1 MFKNLKFLP
10 LVLIFAF
17 SLIVPNLVVAD
28 DPPADEGI
36 PQVKGDTVT
45 TKSGLKY
52 IVVKTGEGKKAEDGD
67 IVTVNY
73 TGWLT
78 DGKKFDSSLDRNQPF
93 PVTLG
98 NHQVIAG
105 WEEGLTG
112 MAKGGERILI
122 IPPDLAYGERAVG
135 PIPANATLVF
145 QVDVLDVS
153 PPRKPP
159 IYDEKDVKTT
169 KSGLKYVVLEE
180 GKGAKPEKGQ
190 TVQVDYTGWLLDGK
204 MFDSS
209 LDRGQPFEFVLGA
222 GRVIKGWDEGVAMM
236 NVGSKYLLIIPPD
249 LAYGARGAGGVIP
262 PNATLLFEVNLL
274 GVK

>member
-1 MFKNLKFLP
+1 MLKNLKFLP

-17 SLIVPNLVVAD
+17 SLIVPNLAVGD

-36 PQVKGDTVT
+36 PQVKGDTLT

-135 PIPANATLVF
+135 PIPANSTLIF

-159 IYDEKDVKTT
+159 IYDEKNVKTT

-190 TVQVDYTGWLLDGK
+190 TVQVQYTGWLLDGK